1 MGIDA
6 REQRGMVIAETCTI
20 RQEGKLWRVPSQ
32 SGNGTYSVSLSRT
45 FCTCPDHTD
54 TGLVCKH
61 IHAARITVSRSV
73 IDSDG
78 TTTTET
84 LTVER
89 KTYKQD
95 WPNYNRAQ
103 VNEHRHFQSFLADIC
118 GTLPVPA
125 PKPGRPAILP
135 SDAAFCAVYKVYS
148 TMSARRF
155 MGDLDEAKDGGYV
168 SRIPHFNSV
177 LNFFDREDSTTILAD
192 FVTKSAAPLV
202 AVESAFATDS
212 TGFAGA
218 RYLRW
223 FDEKYGKPKS
233 EVAWLKLHA
242 TVGVKTNVVT
252 ACKITE
258 KEGADTGDA
267 KQFKELTEKTAEQF
281 TIKEMSAD
289 KAYASRDNCDT
300 MEKIGGQ
307 FYPAFRKNT
316 TGEVG
321 GSFKKVFHLMKA
333 NEEDYA
339 KHYHL
344 RSNVESTFSAM
355 KRKFGEDLRSKTTLA
370 MTNEILA
377 KVICH
382 NLSCVVHAMYE
393 LGIDPDFVVKP
404 RCTNT
409 PKPAQLLAAKGE

>member
-1 MGIDA
+1 MNRIP
-6 REQRGMVIAETCTI
+6 V
-20 RQEGKLWRVPSQ
+20 
-32 SGNGTYSVSLSRT
+32 N
-45 FCTCPDHTD
+45 
-54 TGLVCKH
+54 TGCE
-61 IHAARITVSRSV
+61 IGS
-73 IDSDG
+73 
-78 TTTTET
+78 
-84 LTVER
+84 
-89 KTYKQD
+89 TYKQD

-103 VNEHRHFQSFLADIC
+103 VNEHRHFQAFLADLC
-118 GTLPVPA
+118 GTLPEPA
-125 PKPGRPAILP
+125 PRRGQKPITP

-155 MGDLDEAKDGGYV
+155 MGDLDEAKDSGYV

-177 LNFFDREDSTTILAD
+177 LNFFDREESTKILSE
-192 FVTKSAAPLV
+192 FVDRSAAPLI

-233 EVAWLKLHA
+233 EVSWLKLHA

-252 ACKITE
+252 ACKVTD
-258 KEGADTGDA
+258 KAGSDPH
-267 KQFKELTEKTAEQF
+267 QFKELTEKTAEQF
-281 TIKEMSAD
+281 NIKEMSAD
-289 KAYASRDNCDT
+289 KAHASRDNCDV

-321 GSFKKVFHLMKA
+321 GAFKKVFHLMKA

-355 KRKFGEDLRSKTTLA
+355 KRKFGEDLRSKTMLA
-370 MTNEILA
+370 MKNEILA
-377 KVICH
+377 KVVCH

-393 LGIDPDFVVKP
+393 LGIDPEFVVKP
-404 RCTNT
+404 RCTTNQE
-409 PKPAQLLAAKGE
+409 PAQRLA